1 MDEGTTCLCNN
12 LVVLL
17 KQKLEELSDAK
28 REVKEVDKLPYSI
41 ERLYNE
47 NNKRVMENPN
57 DYRDG
62 WYDMEYDIE

>member
-17 KQKLEELSDAK
+17 KQKLEELSDKPK

-47 NNKRVMENPN
+47 NNKKSNGKSRC

-62 WYDMEYDIE
+62 